1 MSQKAP
7 KPSNSQ
13 GSVPD
18 LAQDSRNPPPP
29 KVYVKP
35 APTPPPPSVKKGD

>member
-13 GSVPD
+13 SSVPG
-18 LAQDSRNPPPP
+18 LAHDSRNPPPP
-29 KVYVKP
+29 KAYVKP